1 MAERN
6 PGTVGRRAI
15 GGLKSGWV
23 MLKQTFSEW
32 SDDKG
37 PRLGASL
44 SYYTVFSMA
53 PLLLLVISIA
63 GLAFGQAAAEG
74 RVYSELR
81 GLLGPDASRF
91 VQGVVQKASRPKH
104 GV

>member
-1 MAERN
+1 M
-6 PGTVGRRAI
+6 V
-15 GGLKSGWV
+15 
-23 MLKQTFSEW
+23 KQTFSEW

-74 RVYSELR
+74 RVYDELR
-81 GLLGPDASRF
+81 GLLGSDAARF
-91 VQGVVQKASRPKH
+91 VQGVVQKASHPRH
-104 GV
+104 GVIAKLTESSAACENRALRCWYST